1 MKLDSL
7 ENRTFPSLQKKN
19 PYSNVVKEKLITR
32 NQQNSLRLLQKT
44 KKNSYLLRRLEYLCR
59 REQCDVDYLDFSTIS
74 NSFL

>member
-44 KKNSYLLRRLEYLCR
+44 KKKILSFEKTR
-59 REQCDVDYLDFSTIS
+59 IS
-74 NSFL
+74 LQKGTV